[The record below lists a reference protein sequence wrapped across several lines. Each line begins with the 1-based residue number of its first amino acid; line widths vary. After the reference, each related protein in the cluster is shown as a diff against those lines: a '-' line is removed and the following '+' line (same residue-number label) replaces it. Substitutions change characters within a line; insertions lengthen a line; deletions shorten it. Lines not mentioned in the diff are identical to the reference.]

1 MPFWALFMFT
11 NLEKN
16 LVYNR
21 RIKFLWEK
29 LIEIEKT
36 PNACVRIE
44 LNKTKSKEGV
54 FMVTNIRHF
63 CENGNL
69 MTNCRGK
76 ERICDRAGT
85 LSVGSKAERTGNEN
99 FI

>member
-1 MPFWALFMFT
+1 
-11 NLEKN
+11 
-16 LVYNR
+16 
-21 RIKFLWEK
+21 
-29 LIEIEKT
+29 
-36 PNACVRIE
+36 
-44 LNKTKSKEGV
+44 
-54 FMVTNIRHF
+54 MVTNIRHF
-63 CENGNL
+63 CENENL